1 MSPSIRKK
9 KNCQRNVGGWSTNH
23 VEEQVWWFSTHGN
36 QQSDYEQLDR
46 LLVLFMFLEEHD
58 KKRKTDLP
66 SVNSKFSN
74 VLEIYSEL

>member
-1 MSPSIRKK
+1 ME
-9 KNCQRNVGGWSTNH
+9 H
-23 VEEQVWWFSTHGN
+23 
-36 QQSDYEQLDR
+36 QSRGRTGVVVFNTWKPTVR

-58 KKRKTDLP
+58 KKGKMDLP